1 MDVGVDQISQLLPDV
16 PLSRIY
22 TVLEER
28 NGDVQSALDYL
39 LGPSSDGENKTVSD
53 PFTKSSQTPIHTDEK
68 DIMQLCEMFEHIP
81 VGVLQMVYHNHR
93 ELESALDYLVNCDT
107 EDIER
112 LKIVV
117 EGEATMKQHP
127 LRQFA
132 RTVLTTTNVWEKR
145 TETVNFLVELL
156 GSSPKQVSRVV
167 AKEHGSL
174 DLSLRQLLLAGGST
188 SSGSTYSNTLAIVE
202 LYRQFHSELYL
213 IDDTMLRLLSQR
225 LAPEV
230 VKIVIALHAIVDEM
244 DQIDTPTSTEF
255 SAAPPS
261 SFNMGQKVATE
272 EKNAASLHYAK
283 AAHQSFSGATDANA
297 TTKLLNQNIDRI
309 ALQRHCAA
317 LAGRVSTTKDSHV
330 RDHYSSEYR
339 DAKKQLR
346 LHRDQ
351 LQQQLV
357 AQRTQVVSQ
366 TLDLHG
372 LTVPMAKKA
381 TLSALKRWWSEEI
394 LLREWDGVR
403 YKHTGP
409 VQHMEP
415 LRLITGRGMHSSG
428 GFSQIR
434 KCLIKELEASWIL
447 NRDNPGELIVLG
459 RRKKVVANK

>member
-1 MDVGVDQISQLLPDV
+1 M
-16 PLSRIY
+16 
-22 TVLEER
+22 
-28 NGDVQSALDYL
+28 
-39 LGPSSDGENKTVSD
+39 
-53 PFTKSSQTPIHTDEK
+53 
-68 DIMQLCEMFEHIP
+68 
-81 VGVLQMVYHNHR
+81 
-93 ELESALDYLVNCDT
+93 
-107 EDIER
+107 
-112 LKIVV
+112 
-117 EGEATMKQHP
+117 
-127 LRQFA
+127 
-132 RTVLTTTNVWEKR
+132 
-145 TETVNFLVELL
+145 
-156 GSSPKQVSRVV
+156 
-167 AKEHGSL
+167 
-174 DLSLRQLLLAGGST
+174 
-188 SSGSTYSNTLAIVE
+188 
-202 LYRQFHSELYL
+202 
-213 IDDTMLRLLSQR
+213 
-225 LAPEV
+225 
-230 VKIVIALHAIVDEM
+230 
-244 DQIDTPTSTEF
+244 
-255 SAAPPS
+255 
-261 SFNMGQKVATE
+261 
-272 EKNAASLHYAK
+272 
-283 AAHQSFSGATDANA
+283 
-297 TTKLLNQNIDRI
+297 
-309 ALQRHCAA
+309 QRHCAA